1 MTKLYYSIKEISDLV
16 DEEQHILRYWEK
28 EFTILKPKKNKAG
41 NRTYTHKDLLII
53 LKIKSM
59 IREEHLSLKEAKEKF
74 KSIKINDLLEESD
87 ETSKLIDVKD
97 SKNNFDTESVEETEI
112 NKIELVILKEDE
124 KRVFEK
130 EEIEIEVENLDKH
143 LITEEI
149 KVENYININDEIIEL
164 EKNEDTI
171 DFSFDK
177 KIILKN
183 HLFED
188 YEEFSV
194 FDADKYNEIKNSKSQ
209 KEKEDQNKVVDFNYE
224 QNENNLKNNIDEDG
238 IVLSYDSLKSL
249 IFILKEIK
257 QLIIK

>member
-74 KSIKINDLLEESD
+74 KSIKINDLLEETD
-87 ETSKLIDVKD
+87 ETSKLLNVDD
-97 SKNNFDTESVEETEI
+97 TKNTIKTESVEDIEI
-112 NKIELVILKEDE
+112 NKIKLVNVK
-124 KRVFEK
+124 EK
-130 EEIEIEVENLDKH
+130 EVEVVEELYIDNLDKS
-143 LITEEI
+143 II
-149 KVENYININDEIIEL
+149 KDEDNVEINDV
-164 EKNEDTI
+164 EKNEYLI
-171 DFSFDK
+171 DFNFDK

-194 FDADKYNEIKNSKSQ
+194 FDADKYNEIKNSKNQ

>member
-74 KSIKINDLLEESD
+74 KSIKINDLLEETD
-87 ETSKLIDVKD
+87 ETSKLLNVDD
-97 SKNNFDTESVEETEI
+97 TKNTIKTESVEDIEI
-112 NKIELVILKEDE
+112 NKIKLLNVK
-124 KRVFEK
+124 EK
-130 EEIEIEVENLDKH
+130 EVEVVEEFYIDNLDKS
-143 LITEEI
+143 II
-149 KVENYININDEIIEL
+149 KDEDNVEINDV
-164 EKNEDTI
+164 EKNEYLI
-171 DFSFDK
+171 DFNFDK